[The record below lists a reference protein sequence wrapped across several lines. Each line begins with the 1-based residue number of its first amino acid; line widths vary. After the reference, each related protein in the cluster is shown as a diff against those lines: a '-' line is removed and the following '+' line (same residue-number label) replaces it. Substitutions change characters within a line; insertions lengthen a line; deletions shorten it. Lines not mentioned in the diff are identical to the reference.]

1 MTCLPPVDP
10 VTASTHRGPLGPRSL
25 RPCCRATSPMPARTA
40 FASPVLP
47 SNVSNARR
55 PRFTRGRRAVSCH
68 IGATLFRDLRKRI
81 YRRRGGIYLA
91 RNLCR
96 YLARNL
102 CRLALMPL
110 PWRKG
115 SGAAGGGACFATAAA
130 PRIRRDRGRGRSWSR
145 RLPRSRLSIVLL
157 RTQGGAVIGV
167 SGGRRQARLGVND
180 TPRSYRC
187 HPFSRPAETVLSTP
201 RWHLYGTKPTPA
213 GVDDDAGWGR
223 AVHRRGGARR
233 GGEGNRR
240 VGPCLATAARA

>member
-68 IGATLFRDLRKRI
+68 IGATLFRDLRKRV
-81 YRRRGGIYLA
+81 YRRRGGI
-91 RNLCR
+91 

-157 RTQGGAVIGV
+157 RTQGGGAVIGV

-180 TPRSYRC
+180 IPRSYRC

-201 RWHLYGTKPTPA
+201 RWHLYGTKPL
-213 GVDDDAGWGR
+213 GR
-223 AVHRRGGARR
+223 IGGGERGGGER
-233 GGEGNRR
+233 GCGGAGTGNRR
-240 VGPCLATAARA
+240 